1 MRNGDETTSALVLV
15 VDDEE
20 LARLFVR
27 EALEHAG
34 FEVCEA
40 SNGLQALEQFTSLR
54 PALIVMDVVMP
65 VMDGFSVCAKLRESG
80 DGSRVPILIM
90 TGLDDAD
97 SIARAYEFGATD
109 FIVKPMNATSWDIGY
124 GTCCEGASC

>member
-1 MRNGDETTSALVLV
+1 MRNRDETTSALVLV

-40 SNGLQALEQFTSLR
+40 SNSLR
-54 PALIVMDVVMP
+54 
-65 VMDGFSVCAKLRESG
+65 VCGR
-80 DGSRVPILIM
+80 IL
-90 TGLDDAD
+90 L
-97 SIARAYEFGATD
+97 
-109 FIVKPMNATSWDIGY
+109 
-124 GTCCEGASC
+124 